1 MHHRRKEKSNEIVIC
16 NIGSDTRLFRAFGV
30 QLPVA
35 MQRLVPEEQLRTG
48 LQMQPVQLQSLQ
60 LHDKVHLRRKVP
72 RTRGLRKGKSPLRT
86 GSELPRKIIFREEK
100 T

>member
-1 MHHRRKEKSNEIVIC
+1 
-16 NIGSDTRLFRAFGV
+16 
-30 QLPVA
+30 
-35 MQRLVPEEQLRTG
+35 MQQLVPEKQLRTG

-60 LHDKVHLRRKVP
+60 LRDKVHLRRKVP
-72 RTRGLRKGKSPLRT
+72 RARGVRKGKSTLRA